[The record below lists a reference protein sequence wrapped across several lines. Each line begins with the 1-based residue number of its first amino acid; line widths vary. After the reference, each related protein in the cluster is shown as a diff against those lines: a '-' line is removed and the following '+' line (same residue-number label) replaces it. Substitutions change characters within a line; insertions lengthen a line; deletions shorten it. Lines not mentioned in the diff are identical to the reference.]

1 MWGLLVL
8 ACWLSR
14 RIILELWLC
23 RWYLF
28 WCVILVYPPYSD
40 GIHLDKQRIYV
51 CTQRI
56 ITSKIC
62 KIFNHFKQT
71 TLLLFYQHT
80 IFKYIFNQTLY
91 RSSLV
96 IPQNMFIVT
105 YFISACFK
113 DMFVSAN
120 WRWRDRR
127 VEIYRSYVMDCKHK
141 L

>member
-1 MWGLLVL
+1 MGGGVAYFCLVIYFQNVRSFSAGLLTVSSNHIGVVALSMVFVL
-8 ACWLSR
+8 MRNFGLSS
-14 RIILELWLC
+14 IQ
-23 RWYLF
+23 
-28 WCVILVYPPYSD
+28 
-40 GIHLDKQRIYV
+40 LDKQRIYV

-120 WRWRDRR
+120 
-127 VEIYRSYVMDCKHK
+127 
-141 L
+141 